1 VAEWST
7 GVVERVALQRRGSSY
22 RSTVSTFLD
31 GLHNPTALVLL
42 RDDSLLV
49 GDWGTGTI
57 YRIAKS

>member
-1 VAEWST
+1 MST
-7 GVVERVALQRRGSSY
+7 GVVERSRSSAAV
-22 RSTVSTFLD
+22 RPIARPVSTFLD